1 MFRVAAVLKRL
12 VVFVFVFLSAAARS
26 RDSSS
31 SRRRSCRS
39 TNLSSPK
46 LSPMPSSNQ
55 AFRQVGIARDEQLK
69 SAFVWIF
76 LCVTRSFVIYSAEVV
91 ELAMD
96 KVSVLFG
103 VEILKLIAGMCGHV
117 HVAS

>member
-55 AFRQVGIARDEQLK
+55 AFRQVGIARDEQNDVGVCLD
-69 SAFVWIF
+69 FF
-76 LCVTRSFVIYSAEVV
+76 VTRSFVIYSAEVV